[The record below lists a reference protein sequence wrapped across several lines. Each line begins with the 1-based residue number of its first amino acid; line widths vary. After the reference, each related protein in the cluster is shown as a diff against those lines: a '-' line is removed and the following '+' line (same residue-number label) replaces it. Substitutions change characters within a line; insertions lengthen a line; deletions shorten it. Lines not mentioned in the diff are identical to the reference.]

1 MDPADCQDWYG
12 TIANYNF
19 NGLAA
24 CTDKSI
30 PDSQIRDRR
39 KTHRMIGNF
48 AEWNIQNLCIRV
60 AVSMILGGVIGLDR
74 GMKHRGAGTKTI
86 TVVCLGA
93 TLVMLTEQYIQIH
106 FPGLA
111 NMNRMAA
118 QVISGVGFIGV
129 GTIIVS
135 RHRVRGLTTAATLW
149 ASACVG
155 LAVGIGFVE
164 GGVLVTVM
172 MLLSL
177 HILPRVEHFAAR
189 HSHYCNVFIDLEES
203 RDLHPVVKEL
213 RDAGVVIDSMDM
225 GESRAAGVGVS
236 VHMVLYLKKTAGRT
250 LVYDI
255 LVKSDKVMSVDF
267 L

>member
-1 MDPADCQDWYG
+1 MS
-12 TIANYNF
+12 F
-19 NGLAA
+19 
-24 CTDKSI
+24 
-30 PDSQIRDRR
+30 
-39 KTHRMIGNF
+39 GNF
-48 AEWNIQNLCIRV
+48 AQWSIQNMFLRV
-60 AVSMILGGVIGLDR
+60 IAATILGGIIGLDR

-93 TLVMLTEQYIQIH
+93 TLVMLTEQYIQVN

-111 NMNRMAA
+111 NMGRQAA

-155 LAVGIGFVE
+155 LAVGIGFIE
-164 GGVLVTVM
+164 GGVLITAM
-172 MLLSL
+172 MLVSL
-177 HILPRVEHFAAR
+177 HILPRVEHFVTR

-203 RDLHPVVKEL
+203 RDLHVVMKKL
-213 RDAGVVIDSMDM
+213 REAGVVIDSMDTS
-225 GESRAAGVGVS
+225 ESREAGVGLS
-236 VHMVLYLKKTAGRT
+236 VHMVLYLKKAAGRT
-250 LVYDI
+250 EVYDI
-255 LVKSDKVMSVDF
+255 LTKLDKVVSVDF

>member
-1 MDPADCQDWYG
+1 
-12 TIANYNF
+12 
-19 NGLAA
+19 
-24 CTDKSI
+24 
-30 PDSQIRDRR
+30 
-39 KTHRMIGNF
+39 MILGNF
-48 AEWNIQNLCIRV
+48 AAWSLRNIFIRV
-60 AVSMILGGVIGLDR
+60 IVSALLGGIIGLDR

-86 TVVCLGA
+86 TVVCLAA
-93 TLVMLTEQYIQIH
+93 TLVMLTEQYIQIN

-111 NMNRMAA
+111 NMGRLAA

-149 ASACVG
+149 ASACIG

-164 GGVLVTVM
+164 GGVLITAM

-177 HILPRVEHFAAR
+177 HVLPYVERFATR

-203 RDLHPVVKEL
+203 RGLHTVIQKLKE
-213 RDAGVVIDSMDM
+213 AGVTIDSMDTS
-225 GESRAAGVGVS
+225 ESRAEGVGIS
-236 VHMVLYLKKTAGRT
+236 VHMVLYLKKAVRRT
-250 LVYDI
+250 EIYDI
-255 LVKSDKVMSVDF
+255 LVKLDEVVSVDF